1 VCGGEGQTY
10 CTDAS
15 GNRVCNP
22 GLRLNNA
29 TNTCVR

>member
-10 CTDAS
+10 CADPS
-15 GNRVCNP
+15 GNRFCNP
-22 GLRLNNA
+22 GLRLNTS